1 MAGTADKASRVCLPL
16 LAAVIV
22 LVSVLMELMQ
32 LMKEGEQLEYQLY
45 QKQKEQQQQQ
55 QQPHSTLKPHFLTR
69 LNVFSLNFRVI
80 FTTFLCILSLNS

>member
-1 MAGTADKASRVCLPL
+1 MAGTADKASRVRLPL

-22 LVSVLMELMQ
+22 LVSVLIELMQ

-45 QKQKEQQQQQ
+45 QKQKEQPQQ

-69 LNVFSLNFRVI
+69 LNVFSLNFRLI
-80 FTTFLCILSLNS
+80 FTTFLCISSLNS